1 MPVTLTIRDET
12 TLDRNGHAFT
22 LDLPAEQIS
31 VRELIRS
38 RVYQEVQAYNSQQ
51 TEYFRG
57 LVQPSEAEQT
67 INGYKLRKG
76 RQING
81 EAQFDKALQA
91 FQRNGFLL
99 LMDDRQLDD
108 LDEIIELQP
117 ETKISFLKL
126 IPLVGG

>member
-12 TLDRNGHAFT
+12 TQNRNGQTFT
-22 LDLPAEQIS
+22 LSFPAERLT

-38 RVYQEVQAYNSQQ
+38 RVYQEVEAYNSQQ

-67 INGYKLRKG
+67 INGYKLLQG

-99 LMDDRQLDD
+99 LVDDRQLDD

-117 ETKISFLKL
+117 ETEISFLKL

>member
-1 MPVTLTIRDET
+1 
-12 TLDRNGHAFT
+12 
-22 LDLPAEQIS
+22 

-38 RVYQEVQAYNSQQ
+38 RVYQEVAAYNSQQ

-76 RQING
+76 RQIDG
-81 EAQFDKALQA
+81 EAQFAKALQA

-99 LMDDRQLDD
+99 LVDDRQFDD

-117 ETKISFLKL
+117 ETEISFLKL
-126 IPLVGG
+126 IHLVGG

>member
-12 TLDRNGHAFT
+12 TQDRNGHAFT
-22 LDLPAEQIS
+22 LYFTAERIT
-31 VRELIRS
+31 VRQLIRS
-38 RVYQEVQAYNSQQ
+38 RVYQEVEAYNSQQ

-76 RQING
+76 RQINA

-91 FQRNGFLL
+91 FQKNGFLL
-99 LMDDRQLDD
+99 LVDDRQFDD

-117 ETKISFLKL
+117 ETEISFLKL